1 MTAKP
6 CYTHKGWFWFCP
18 VYLAFEQ
25 EGCAVEAR
33 SAWLRPVFT
42 LCNWIEKK
50 VRRLFI
56 GWPDPDYEPSFMF
69 RVTGEL

>member
-25 EGCAVEAR
+25 EGFAMDSR
-33 SAWLRPVFT
+33 SIWFDPLFSLSNVIEQLRIFVTSWL
-42 LCNWIEKK
+42 
-50 VRRLFI
+50 
-56 GWPDPDYEPSFMF
+56 DPEYEPMFMV

>member
-18 VYLAFEQ
+18 GYLAFEQ
-25 EGCAVEAR
+25 EGFAVEAR
-33 SAWLRPVFT
+33 SIWLEPLFSLSNV
-42 LCNWIEKK
+42 IEQLRIF
-50 VRRLFI
+50 VTSW
-56 GWPDPDYEPSFMF
+56 GDPDYEPTFMV